1 MIDRLELLLALAR
14 ERHFGRA
21 AIACGTS
28 QQSLS
33 ASLKQLEAQLGTL
46 LVERGSRFH
55 GFTPEGERVLDWA
68 RRIVGDAHAMQ
79 QELRALKHGLE
90 GHLRIAVIPTALPM
104 VQRLTGPYRARFPGV
119 RFTIRSAA
127 SEEILS
133 LLHNLEI
140 EAGITYLDN
149 EPLGRVA
156 SLPLFD
162 ERYCLLT
169 APGGP
174 FENRTSVTWAEAAA
188 QNLCLLT
195 PDMQNRRILE
205 PHLRVA
211 GTGSAPALQ
220 SNSMLLLLSHVRA
233 GGWVGIMPA
242 ILAETVDA
250 LGPIRAIPVIEPSI
264 SHRVGL
270 VVPQREVMLPIVD
283 ALMRIAAETVIPQ
296 APS

>member
-21 AIACGTS
+21 AVACGTS

-33 ASLKQLEAQLGTL
+33 AGLKQLEAQLGTL
-46 LVERGSRFH
+46 LVIRGSRFH
-55 GFTPEGERVLDWA
+55 GFTPEGERVLEWA
-68 RRIVGDAHAMQ
+68 RRIVGDAHSMQ
-79 QELRALKHGLE
+79 EELRALKHGLT

-104 VQRLTGPYRARFPGV
+104 VHRLTGPYRARFPGV

-133 LLHNLEI
+133 LLQNLEI

-169 APGGP
+169 APGGA
-174 FENRTSVTWAEAAA
+174 FEGRTSVTWAEAAA

-205 PHLRVA
+205 QHLRADGA
-211 GTGSAPALQ
+211 GESPALQ

-242 ILAETVDA
+242 ILAETVEP
-250 LGPIRAIPVIEPSI
+250 LGPIRALPITEPSV

-270 VVPQREVMLPIVD
+270 VVPQRDPMLPMVD
-283 ALMRIAAETVIPQ
+283 ALMRVAATLP
-296 APS
+296 ARS